1 MKILFVVN
9 NFNFGGPQ
17 KSLLNLIY
25 ELKDTNTEIDI
36 IILNQEDT
44 LTKYL
49 PKYVNV
55 KTISSKFSILML
67 NKNNLIQNMLKNLIS
82 PKLVFNAFIFMI
94 KSQLN
99 LHNNTKA
106 KQKFWINN
114 KWQEIVNQ
122 ETYDYAIGV
131 SGGHSVYFIE
141 DYVKAK
147 KKIGWIRTDYR
158 VLKRD
163 LSIDRFYFKKMNGM
177 LSVSKMCS
185 DIFENIFNI
194 KPITYYNSLPIK
206 LYENI
211 PDEQIKLDTN
221 YFNLC
226 TICRLDYGKGLDLM
240 IEATKILKSNNLNVK
255 WYVVGKGKL
264 DQWLHDEII
273 KNDLQ
278 DMLIPLGF
286 KFNTGSIV
294 KNMDVLV
301 HPSRFEGKSN
311 TIDEAL
317 HYNIP
322 VVATN
327 FSTVYE
333 QIKDNENG
341 FIVNMSSNDIAT
353 KIEYLYNNR
362 DDYHKIQKN
371 LKREHQE
378 ITNKGQEFL
387 GTILNIG
394 G

>member
-17 KSLLNLIY
+17 KSLLNLFY
-25 ELKDTNTEIDI
+25 ELKDMDIEIDLA
-36 IILNQEDT
+36 ILNKEDA

-67 NKNNLIQNMLKNLIS
+67 NKNNLIRNMLKNLIS

-106 KQKFWINN
+106 KQTFWINN

-141 DYVKAK
+141 DYVNAK

-185 DIFENIFNI
+185 DIFEDIFDI
-194 KPITYYNSLPIK
+194 KPVTYYNSLPIK

-211 PDEQIKLDTN
+211 PSEEINLDTN
-221 YFNLC
+221 HFNLC
-226 TICRLDYGKGLDLM
+226 TICRLDNGKGLDLM
-240 IEATKILKSNNLNVK
+240 IEAAKILKSKNLNIK
-255 WYVVGKGKL
+255 WYLVGKGRL
-264 DQWLHDEII
+264 GEWLQDEIS
-273 KNDLQ
+273 KNKLQ
-278 DMLIPLGF
+278 DIIIPLGF

-294 KNMDVLV
+294 KNMDLLV

-317 HYNIP
+317 YYQIP

-327 FSTVYE
+327 FETVYE
-333 QIKDNENG
+333 QITDNKNG
-341 FIVNMSSNDIAT
+341 YIVNMTGGDIAF
-353 KIEYLYNNR
+353 KIEYLYENPNI
-362 DDYHKIQKN
+362 YQKIKSN
-371 LKREHQE
+371 LKYNQTE
-378 ITNKGQEFL
+378 NNDKGKEFID
-387 GTILNIG
+387 TILNIG